1 MAAKSVSDKKITNFK
16 LTQNPI
22 EPSGSKKVLC
32 QKCSEL
38 GELTS
43 ILKEFLV
50 YSCRLQENWRFVVF
64 VVVKF
69 QKFLH
74 TASWKK
80 IWKCNF
86 SIYNVENMS
95 AFHYGF
101 SLKDHEELDYVLI
114 KN

>member
-1 MAAKSVSDKKITNFK
+1 MAVKKLSDKKISNFWMD
-16 LTQNPI
+16 QNHI

-32 QKCSEL
+32 QMSSEL
-38 GELTS
+38 GKLTS
-43 ILKEFLV
+43 ILKGFLV
-50 YSCRLQENWRFVVF
+50 YSFRLQGNWRFVVS

-86 SIYNVENMS
+86 SI
-95 AFHYGF
+95 
-101 SLKDHEELDYVLI
+101 
-114 KN
+114 